1 MDFASINQGIIS
13 EESAYIDLK
22 NEMDD
27 VFKNLV
33 DPKLNDFRI
42 EFQKTYSSLTSTFQ
56 NVSLYQRQI
65 NDVQEK
71 LKRNLRNKNET
82 TKSVM
87 DDEERLKNLNQE
99 FENIY
104 LKIDDKK
111 FEEIEKE
118 KEIRALNEEIIK
130 LRTRLDVENLS
141 NFKPQELES
150 QQKLVSEQDEIETR
164 LIILEERKN
173 VEFDRSSQLT
183 KQKIEAEKFGE
194 LLTSE
199 IKSLDET
206 KEFYKSKLE
215 EEKKKKGEIESNL
228 QECILSNENFKKDLN
243 DKDDTKT
250 DLKKRSKE
258 LAIERDTLLKS
269 NKENIDKREEK
280 RKENDDLLKKIN
292 ELEDRLNDL
301 RKENKEKWI

>member
-99 FENIY
+99 FS
-104 LKIDDKK
+104 L
-111 FEEIEKE
+111 FH
-118 KEIRALNEEIIK
+118 
-130 LRTRLDVENLS
+130 
-141 NFKPQELES
+141 
-150 QQKLVSEQDEIETR
+150 VSI
-164 LIILEERKN
+164 
-173 VEFDRSSQLT
+173 
-183 KQKIEAEKFGE
+183 
-194 LLTSE
+194 
-199 IKSLDET
+199 
-206 KEFYKSKLE
+206 
-215 EEKKKKGEIESNL
+215 
-228 QECILSNENFKKDLN
+228 FKK
-243 DKDDTKT
+243 T
-250 DLKKRSKE
+250 
-258 LAIERDTLLKS
+258 
-269 NKENIDKREEK
+269 
-280 RKENDDLLKKIN
+280 
-292 ELEDRLNDL
+292 
-301 RKENKEKWI
+301 

>member
-199 IKSLDET
+199 IK
-206 KEFYKSKLE
+206 
-215 EEKKKKGEIESNL
+215 
-228 QECILSNENFKKDLN
+228 
-243 DKDDTKT
+243 
-250 DLKKRSKE
+250 
-258 LAIERDTLLKS
+258 
-269 NKENIDKREEK
+269 
-280 RKENDDLLKKIN
+280 
-292 ELEDRLNDL
+292 
-301 RKENKEKWI
+301 